1 MAKIYVIKDRCVSCN
16 ICESVCPFGAI
27 EMVDGYPEFNDACTF
42 CGVCVEN
49 CPENAIVIEG
59 GASEA
64 VSSEGHRD
72 VWVYA
77 VMEESG
83 PDRITL
89 ELLRIARG
97 LADKLGEKVVALV
110 AGDYSDA
117 KLMSLVHH
125 GADMVWAVKMPDTG
139 GFHDEI
145 LADGFAKLMEQEKPE
160 IFIAPATDFGR
171 ALAPRIAAILKTGL
185 TADCTELDVDPESR
199 LLLQTRPAFGGNIMA
214 TIYTPHHKPQMATVR
229 PHMVKPAE
237 KDESRTGEIKRFD
250 YTPDP
255 LLLAAKKILEVV
267 EEERDEVKLEDAEII
282 VAGGRGVGGPEGFK
296 VIYELAHELGGAVGA
311 SRAAVDEGWIPYPHQ
326 VGQTGKTVSPKLY
339 IACGISGAI
348 QHIVGMRTSDVIVA
362 INKDP
367 MAPIFDIA
375 DYGIVG
381 DLFEVVPALTQ
392 AIRRMKLSQ

>member
-1 MAKIYVIKDRCVSCN
+1 MAKIFVIEEKCVSCS

-27 EMVDGYPEFNDACTF
+27 EMIDGLPHFNDACTF
-42 CGVCVEN
+42 CGACVEE
-49 CPENAIVIEG
+49 CPEEAIVIEQETIRKDEG
-59 GASEA
+59 
-64 VSSEGHRD
+64 EGHRD
-72 VWVYA
+72 VWLYA
-77 VMEESG
+77 DVDDGKLS
-83 PDRITL
+83 RITL
-89 ELLRIARG
+89 ELLNIARD
-97 LADKLGEKVVALV
+97 LADKLGEKVVAVFHEGIDESV
-110 AGDYSDA
+110 AEEA
-117 KLMSLVHH
+117 IKH
-125 GADMVWAVKMPDTG
+125 GADVVWIINIPELM
-139 GFHDEI
+139 GFHDEVI
-145 LADGFAKLMEQEKPE
+145 ADAYSQLMSRERPE
-160 IFIAPATDFGR
+160 IFIAPANDTGR

-185 TADCTELDVDPESR
+185 TADCTELDVEPEKR

-214 TIYTPHHKPQMATVR
+214 TIYTPYHKPQMATVR
-229 PHMVKPAE
+229 PHMVKPAPA
-237 KDESRTGEIKRFD
+237 DASRKGEIKRFD

-255 LLLAAKKILEVV
+255 VLAASKVILDVIEQ
-267 EEERDEVKLEDAEII
+267 EKDEVKLEDAEII

-348 QHIVGMRTSDVIVA
+348 QHVVGMRTSDVIVA

-381 DLFEVVPALTQ
+381 DLFEVVPALTE
-392 AIRRMKLSQ
+392 AVRKLKSGD

>member
-1 MAKIYVIKDRCVSCN
+1 MAKIYVIKEQCVSCN

-27 EMVDGYPEFNDACTF
+27 EIVDGYPEFNDACTF

-49 CPENAIVIEG
+49 CPENAIVIE
-59 GASEA
+59 EA
-64 VSSEGHRD
+64 ETAEFETGEHRD

-77 VMEESG
+77 SFENGE

-97 LADKLGEKVVALV
+97 LADKLHEKVVAV
-110 AGDYSDA
+110 AHGKHEEDE
-117 KLMSLVHH
+117 LRRLIEH
-125 GADMVWAVKMPDTG
+125 GADVVWLVKMDIE
-139 GFHDEI
+139 GFHDEVI
-145 LADGFAKLMEQEKPE
+145 ADALARLMEQEKPE
-160 IFIAPATDFGR
+160 VFIAPATDTGR
-171 ALAPRIAAILKTGL
+171 ALAPRIAAILRTGL

-237 KDESRTGEIKRFD
+237 RNASRKGEVKTFD
-250 YTPDP
+250 YEPDP
-255 LLLAAKKILEVV
+255 VLLAAKAILEIVPQ
-267 EEERDEVKLEDAEII
+267 EKDEVKLEDAEII
-282 VAGGRGVGGPEGFK
+282 VAGGRGVGGPDGFK
-296 VIYELAHELGGAVGA
+296 VIYELAHELGAAVGA
-311 SRAAVDEGWIPYPHQ
+311 SRAAVDEGWISYPHQ

-348 QHIVGMRTSDVIVA
+348 QHVVGMRTSDVIVA

-392 AIRRMKLSQ
+392 AIRKIKSG